1 MLRACLVRTRPVTPL
16 RRLYSDS
23 KAPNHN
29 AELVEYLSK
38 ILEEEKADPVAN
50 QYRIRSL
57 AHAILSVQT
66 APHPITSGKEAIK
79 LPRVGKGT
87 ADRIEMFLQG
97 KKYGSEHEAAQR
109 ERFKLSKALQT
120 IPGLGSRT
128 ADSLIAD
135 GVTSLSELRH
145 PEHFRRLSPAQRIGL
160 VYAKPLSDPI
170 SRLDAEMV
178 ADFIRDHIS
187 SNFKVELMGAYRREL
202 ANASAITILLS
213 HPSVVHVP
221 VPSRV
226 KPPPVGSGKIS
237 PPFTDIASRYSLS
250 PLSSNGTKHESTL
263 ALAQDVVRPL
273 EDVGLIAATLVSQT
287 RRWLGVAALPTRELD
302 GRWGNMGER
311 LRDIRRRRG
320 RFVSL
325 NLSLA
330 PLKSLGAARLFLTG
344 DDDFVRAARL
354 AAMRQGLLLNE
365 YGLWRWIPGPRAPP
379 SQIFPDRPA
388 VGRGKE
394 QWSTSTRDDGLE
406 GHWEL
411 LEAETEEEILEQL
424 GMGLVP
430 PAKRNF
436 MFLRPRSDI
445 RAKHEHN
452 EMLVPPDEVLDAM
465 HEDLIASGGVYT
477 PRGKKVGRPR
487 TRTRMEVGGIRE
499 ARPRGRPPKQPPQLP
514 ESPTPPDLDDFDA
527 VD

>member
-1 MLRACLVRTRPVTPL
+1 MQSSSNISIT
-16 RRLYSDS
+16 
-23 KAPNHN
+23 
-29 AELVEYLSK
+29 
-38 ILEEEKADPVAN
+38 EEKVDPTNN

-57 AHAILSVQT
+57 AHAIYSVQN

-109 ERFKLSKALQT
+109 ERFKLAKALQT

-128 ADSLIAD
+128 ADNLIAD
-135 GVTSLSELRH
+135 GVTALSELRH
-145 PEHFRRLSPAQRIGL
+145 PEHFRRLTPAQRIGL
-160 VYAKPLSDPI
+160 VYAKPLAESV
-170 SRLDAEMV
+170 SRQDAEIV

-202 ANASAITILLS
+202 ANASSLSILLS

-221 VPSRV
+221 VPSRA
-226 KPPPVGSGKIS
+226 KSPAVGSGRVS
-237 PPFTDIASRYSLS
+237 PPFTDIASRYSIS
-250 PLSSNGTKHESTL
+250 PLSSGTKHESTF
-263 ALAQDVVRPL
+263 ALAQDAVRPL
-273 EDVGLIAATLVSQT
+273 EDVGLVAATLVSQS
-287 RRWLGVAALPTRELD
+287 RRWSGIAALPTREPD
-302 GRWGNMGER
+302 EQWGNMGER

-344 DDDFVRAARL
+344 DDDFIRAART

-365 YGLWRWIPGPRAPP
+365 YGLWRWVPGPHAPVG
-379 SQIFPDRPA
+379 QIFPDRSA
-388 VGRGKE
+388 VGRGKT
-394 QWSTSTRDDGLE
+394 QWAVATRDEGLE
-406 GHWEL
+406 GDWEL

-436 MFLRPRSDI
+436 MFLRPRSDM
-445 RAKHEHN
+445 RAKDEWSDVV
-452 EMLVPPDEVLDAM
+452 VPPDEVLEAM
-465 HEDLIASGGVYT
+465 HLDLLESGGVFT
-477 PRGKKVGRPR
+477 PKVRKVGRPR
-487 TRTRMEVGGIRE
+487 TRTREVGGIQE
-499 ARPRGRPPKQPPQLP
+499 SRPRGRPKRGPELP
-514 ESPTPPDLDDFDA
+514 ESPVPPELDEFDA